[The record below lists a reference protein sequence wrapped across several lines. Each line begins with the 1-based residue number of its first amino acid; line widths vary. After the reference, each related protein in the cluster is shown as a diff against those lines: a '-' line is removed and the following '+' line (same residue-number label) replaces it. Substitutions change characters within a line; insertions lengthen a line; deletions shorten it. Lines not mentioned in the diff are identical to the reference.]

1 MSAGDVP
8 ELSESLS
15 DFGEPAHI
23 IYEEFDSPQHRA
35 AQAGIG
41 ASWTVGPSDGNERYR
56 VKLLAASGATAVSD
70 IWILRATGVS
80 TEYETVLH
88 LNGASAER
96 LVALMRNRAFDPSE
110 GFRLAGS
117 RSRLLP
123 DAEALAAAYEHN
135 PSALR
140 AVVEGDASA
149 ADVVALARRKRVVAE
164 FRKLLSDSDYFEQA
178 VAQRAGHSKEG
189 VWQGL
194 FESDPW
200 LLGVGLSSQL
210 LVGWDPDRLEKVVSG
225 FDVSGPGKR
234 VDALMRTAGVV
245 RLLAFAEIKTHE
257 TDLLGTE
264 YRSGCWAP
272 SVELTGAVAQSQG
285 TVQLAQERLGTALQE
300 IDEQGFSV
308 PGGTAYNYRPR
319 AFVVAGRLSEFV
331 SAEGGHS
338 EARIRSFEL
347 YRRSLQTPEVL
358 TFDELLARAE
368 VIVEVLAGAG
378 GHGGPA

>member
-8 ELSESLS
+8 ELSGSLS
-15 DFGEPAHI
+15 DFGEPAHV

-56 VKLLAASGATAVSD
+56 VKLLATSGATAVSD
-70 IWILRATGVS
+70 IWILRATGAS

-149 ADVVALARRKRVVAE
+149 ADVVALAHRKRVVAE
-164 FRKLLSDSDYFEQA
+164 FRRLLSDSDYFEEA

-189 VWQGL
+189 VWQDL

-234 VDALMRTAGVV
+234 ADALMRTAGVV

-264 YRSGCWAP
+264 YRTGCWAP

-319 AFVVAGRLSEFV
+319 AFVVAGRLTEFV

-338 EARIRSFEL
+338 EAKIRSFEL

-368 VIVEVLAGAG
+368 VIVEVLAGAS